1 LIDAEIDAKKAA
13 SAAFFVWHCR
23 RCRNRSMLNHLGWI
37 FARQV
42 DVRHAAIAF
51 TLQCAASF
59 AEFPLW
65 SYCMIKTTVTIFLSA
80 MLFGGFGNAAAD
92 THDSALL
99 APERSSG
106 YIAKQGWTAKKFM
119 VVAANPLAVDAGYQM
134 LKAGGSAID
143 AAIATQMVLTLVEPQ
158 SSGIGGGA
166 FLLYFDGK
174 AVKAFDG
181 RETAPAAATEALF
194 LHEDGKPMPFFDA
207 VVGGRSVGVPGVL
220 RMLELAH
227 RQHGKLPWPDLFAP
241 AIRLANNGF
250 AVSPRLAMLLQD
262 EPYLKK
268 DPAAAAYFYD
278 GNGHPRPVGYLLKNP
293 ALAKTLKNIADNGA
307 DAFYKGQIAR
317 DIADKVA
324 HHPTNPGSLNIAD
337 LADYRAKVR
346 EPVCS
351 DYRVWTVCGMPPPS
365 SGGIA
370 VAQMLGILES
380 RNMRALAPTT
390 DGLNAEAV
398 HLFAEAGRLAY
409 ADRNRYI
416 ADTDFVPLPGN
427 SFAPLLDKQ
436 YLAQRAA
443 LIGEQSMKHAQA
455 GMPQNWQVAWGND
468 ASPELPSTSH
478 MSIVDEKGNAI
489 AMTTTIENAFGSR
502 QMVDGFMLNN
512 ELTDFSAIAVDNN
525 GPVANRVQPGKRPRS
540 SMAPTFVFDK
550 RTNKLIMAIGS
561 PGGSSIINYVTKV
574 LIGTL
579 DWGLD
584 MQKAIDL
591 PNIGS
596 RNGPTELEQGR
607 VSSALVD
614 ALKARGH
621 EVLLDEQ
628 TSGLHGFMRVRD
640 KGIWFGG
647 ADPRREGI
655 AKGD

>member
-1 LIDAEIDAKKAA
+1 MFK
-13 SAAFFVWHCR
+13 
-23 RCRNRSMLNHLGWI
+23 
-37 FARQV
+37 
-42 DVRHAAIAF
+42 
-51 TLQCAASF
+51 
-59 AEFPLW
+59 P
-65 SYCMIKTTVTIFLSA
+65 TVTFFLSA
-80 MLFGGFGNAAAD
+80 ILLGGVGNVMAD
-92 THDSALL
+92 AHDAALL
-99 APERSSG
+99 APERGSG
-106 YIAKQGWTAKKFM
+106 YSAKPGWTAKKFM

-134 LKAGGSAID
+134 LKKGGSAID

-166 FLLYFDGK
+166 FLLHFDGK
-174 AVKAFDG
+174 TVKAFDG
-181 RETAPAAATEALF
+181 RETAPAAATETLF
-194 LHEDGKPMPFFDA
+194 LNADGKPMPFFDA

-227 RQHGKLPWPDLFAP
+227 LRYGKLPWSTLFVP
-241 AIRLANNGF
+241 AIRLATNGF

-278 GNGHPRPVGYLLKNP
+278 REGRPRPTGYLLKNP
-293 ALAKTLKNIADNGA
+293 ALAKTLKNIAENGA

-317 DIADKVA
+317 DIVNKVA
-324 HHPTNPGSLNIAD
+324 HHSTNPGSLSIAD
-337 LADYRAKVR
+337 LAGYRAKVR

-370 VAQMLGILES
+370 VAQMLGILEN
-380 RNMRALAPTT
+380 RNMRALVPTA
-390 DGLNAEAV
+390 DGLSAEAV
-398 HLFAEAGRLAY
+398 HLFVEAGRLAY

-427 SFAPLLDKQ
+427 SFAPLLDKP

-443 LIGEQSMKHAQA
+443 LIGERSMKHAQA
-455 GMPQNWQVAWGND
+455 GIPRDWQIAWGTD

-478 MSIVDEKGNAI
+478 MSIVDKKGNAV

-502 QMVDGFMLNN
+502 QMVDGFLLNN
-512 ELTDFSAIAVDNN
+512 ELTDFSAIAVDEN

-550 RTNKLIMAIGS
+550 RTDKLLLVIGS
-561 PGGSSIINYVTKV
+561 PGGSSIINYVAKV
-574 LIGTL
+574 LVGTL

-584 MQKAIDL
+584 MQQAIDL

-607 VSSALVD
+607 VSSTLVD
-614 ALKARGH
+614 ALTARDH
-621 EVLLDEQ
+621 DVVLDEQ
-628 TSGLHGFMRVRD
+628 TSGLHGIMRSRMNGGDV
-640 KGIWFGG
+640 WFGG